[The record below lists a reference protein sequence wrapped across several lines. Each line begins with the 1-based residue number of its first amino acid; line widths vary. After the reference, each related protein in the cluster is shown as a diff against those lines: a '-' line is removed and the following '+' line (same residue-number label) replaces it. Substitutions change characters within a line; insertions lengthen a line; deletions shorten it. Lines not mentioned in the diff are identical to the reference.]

1 MIYVNKT
8 LKWIVTILIPVLLI
22 LASIRIL
29 LTPLFLE
36 MEYRLP
42 GFPADSYGFTM
53 DERLKWSKV
62 AVEYLLNDANI
73 SYLGDLTFPD
83 GSPLFIQR
91 ELSHMLDVKILVQQ
105 VLTVF
110 YLLIGVV
117 LIIGLLAW
125 RTNWISDYWSAV
137 SRGGWLT
144 IFLILAVLVLVILNF
159 NLIFTGFHRIFFQGD
174 TWIFLYSDTLIRLFP
189 IRFWQVV
196 FISLG
201 VTSILSSLVLGLLG
215 RKLSRG

>member
-1 MIYVNKT
+1 MNYLNKT
-8 LKWIVTILIPVLLI
+8 LKWFVTILIPVLLI
-22 LASIRIL
+22 IASIRVL

-42 GFPADSYGFTM
+42 GFPVDSYGFTM

-62 AVEYLLNDANI
+62 AVEYLVNDADI
-73 SYLGDLTFPD
+73 SYLGELTFPD
-83 GSPLFIQR
+83 GSPLFNQR
-91 ELSHMLDVKILVQQ
+91 ELSHMLDVKILVQKI
-105 VLTVF
+105 LPVF
-110 YLLIGVV
+110 YILIGVV

-125 RTNWISDYWSAV
+125 RTNWISDFWLAL

-144 IFLILAVLVLVILNF
+144 IILILAVLALVILNF

-201 VTSILSSLVLGLLG
+201 FISMLSSLILGFLG